1 MNKCHPEFSKWLKSL
16 KCMGNMNKNYTSE
29 TQLPR
34 HSFDMWTPFIE
45 APIFSPSFL
54 APTVVS
60 HTHWTVKIWRLK
72 LEALQFAAFGE
83 ARKVS
88 VQSPSTFAPGKK
100 GPEASKT
107 DCAAKITPI
116 SLDCMV
122 GVSKETVT
130 FPSRGAAPIGAETM
144 TFSFWTQQ
152 PAKNSLI
159 GRTTVVFTSA
169 GKSTVVPLFPLI
181 LPPSCWQTGMVV
193 VVLLVVVLVV
203 QVVVLVV
210 LLGWYGR

>member
-1 MNKCHPEFSKWLKSL
+1 MNKCHPEFSKWLKSIKIIL
-16 KCMGNMNKNYTSE
+16 
-29 TQLPR
+29 LR
-34 HSFDMWTPFIE
+34 HTFRDTRLTCERRSLRH
-45 APIFSPSFL
+45 PSFHHL
-54 APTVVS
+54 SWPLVS
-60 HTHWTVKIWRLK
+60 HTHWTVKIWRSK
-72 LEALQFAAFGE
+72 AEALQFAAFGE

-130 FPSRGAAPIGAETM
+130 FPSRGAAPNKETI

-169 GKSTVVPLFPLI
+169 GKSTVVRLFPLI